1 MSAPTEGSPVTHFL
15 AIDGAAEALDA
26 GELGALVVHTEPEY
40 EDVAIEISMI
50 ADPGATRTSN
60 VVRVRRNRHGAQHS
74 AVFVPVPPGRY
85 VVWRNATTPHGTAEV
100 AGGAVTDYHLV

>member
-1 MSAPTEGSPVTHFL
+1 MTHFE
-15 AIDGAAEALDA
+15 AMDGDVRVLEA

-50 ADPGATRTSN
+50 ADPRGARTSN
-60 VVRVRRNRHGAQHS
+60 IVRIRRNRHGAQHS

-85 VVWRNATTPHGTAEV
+85 VVWRDPTTPHGTAEV
-100 AGGAVTDYHLV
+100 AGGAITDYHLI